1 VIRLENVSKEYRSDF
16 LRRRKLALDDVSLEV
31 REGEV
36 LGYLGPN
43 GAGKT
48 TTMKLLVGLARPT
61 KGRVLIDGRPASDHR
76 ARERVGFL
84 PENPY
89 FFGHLTAREL
99 LVFFGGM
106 AGLSGSRLA
115 SEVDSALETVGLS
128 DCADT
133 LLRKFSKGMVQRAGI
148 AQAILGGPALLI
160 LDEPMS
166 GLDPIGRRQV
176 RDLVLRLRAEG
187 KTIFLSSHIL
197 QDMESMCDRV
207 AIVDGGRLRRVGP
220 IDEIMKRRAHELELE
235 VSGLDGDLL
244 ASMPSVT
251 NVKNDGRRLRLS
263 LDSEEYIDM
272 VLFTIRETGGT
283 LESIVR
289 RRETL
294 EDTFLREIR
303 GEPIDEQADSEEMP

>member
-1 VIRLENVSKEYRSDF
+1 MIRLENVSKEYRSDF

-31 REGEV
+31 NQGEV

-48 TTMKLLVGLARPT
+48 TTMKLLVGLTRPT
-61 KGRVLIDGRPASDHR
+61 KGRVLIDGRPAGDHR

-106 AGLSGSRLA
+106 VGLSGSRLA
-115 SEVDSALETVGLS
+115 SEVDHAIETVGLQ

-176 RDLVLRLRAEG
+176 RDLVLRLRSEG

-207 AIVDGGRLRRVGP
+207 AIIDGGRLRRIGP

-235 VSGLDGDLL
+235 VSGLDSDVL
-244 ASMPSVT
+244 ANMPSVT
-251 NVKNDGRRLRLS
+251 NVKNDGRRVRLS

-294 EDTFLREIR
+294 EDTFLREVR
-303 GEPIDEQADSEEMP
+303 GQSTSEDADSGEML